1 MNNIDRNNVSFERDF
16 NSAEGN
22 MIHENMKCTEEEKEL
37 IRLRYLRLI
46 SEEEFIKR
54 IYKDSLIIF
63 IKNNKYYCIKEDKD
77 IFKICKNNI
86 SEVRKNKINYLIIDN
101 LVVIESHFYK
111 DNNYNK
117 YKMLIIVMK
126 VLEMVY
132 DYVFNKK

>member
-1 MNNIDRNNVSFERDF
+1 MS
-16 NSAEGN
+16 
-22 MIHENMKCTEEEKEL
+22 L
-37 IRLRYLRLI
+37 INRYI
-46 SEEEFIKR
+46 FIKR

-126 VLEMVY
+126 VIELIFFTY
-132 DYVFNKK
+132 I

>member
-1 MNNIDRNNVSFERDF
+1 M
-16 NSAEGN
+16 
-22 MIHENMKCTEEEKEL
+22 
-37 IRLRYLRLI
+37 
-46 SEEEFIKR
+46 
-54 IYKDSLIIF
+54 SLINRYIF

-132 DYVFNKK
+132 DYVFNKKQKFFLKNLGAFKFDRYNYICKIIDKKVIIF

>member
-1 MNNIDRNNVSFERDF
+1 MS
-16 NSAEGN
+16 
-22 MIHENMKCTEEEKEL
+22 L
-37 IRLRYLRLI
+37 INRYI
-46 SEEEFIKR
+46 FIKR

-63 IKNNKYYCIKEDKD
+63 IKNNKYCCIKEDKD

-86 SEVRKNKINYLIIDN
+86 SKVRKNKISYLIIDN

>member
-1 MNNIDRNNVSFERDF
+1 MS
-16 NSAEGN
+16 
-22 MIHENMKCTEEEKEL
+22 L
-37 IRLRYLRLI
+37 INRYI
-46 SEEEFIKR
+46 FIKR

-111 DNNYNK
+111 YNN
-117 YKMLIIVMK
+117 
-126 VLEMVY
+126 
-132 DYVFNKK
+132 

>member
-1 MNNIDRNNVSFERDF
+1 M
-16 NSAEGN
+16 G
-22 MIHENMKCTEEEKEL
+22 L
-37 IRLRYLRLI
+37 INRYI
-46 SEEEFIKR
+46 FIKR